1 MLLFSAS
8 NDPRADAV
16 QCPDAVCVALRD
28 NAESLQVA
36 RVTRTVLNRAQAVSV
51 VRKISIGHIGAATNG
66 AQGWTN

>member
-1 MLLFSAS
+1 MLHFFGA
-8 NDPRADAV
+8 NDPRANV
-16 QCPDAVCVALRD
+16 IQCPDAVCVALRD
-28 NAESLQVA
+28 TAESLQVA